1 VPIYEYQCKE
11 CEHCL
16 DALQKVR
23 DEPLLTCPSCGK
35 ESLKRLVSA
44 PRFRLKGKGWY
55 ETDFK
60 TGNKRNLV
68 GDDDKSAPA
77 DKKKAVKGKSGDKKS
92 NGGKT
97 GTSAAKSTTSKSS
110 G

>member
-1 VPIYEYQCKE
+1 MEIYEYQCKD
-11 CEHCL
+11 CEHYL
-16 DALQKVR
+16 DSLQKVR

-35 ESLKRLVSA
+35 ESLRRLVSA

-60 TGNKRNLV
+60 TGDKRNLAA
-68 GDDDKSAPA
+68 DDNKSAPA
-77 DKKKAVKGKSGDKKS
+77 DEKKAAPGKSGDKKS
-92 NGGKT
+92 TGGKT
-97 GTSAAKSTTSKSS
+97 APDAAKSTTSKSS